1 LARSRQA
8 GDGVTLSTYSDEQ
21 DLQRW
26 DLSRLYAAP
35 DDPAIET
42 DLEFAW
48 REARGMRA
56 DFAPGL
62 PSASSTEWRVLLDRH
77 DALHGVLN
85 RLFSYAY
92 LLFSADTQSDASKNL
107 YARLQGEIPAIQN
120 EVGFI
125 ERAVQDLDASAY
137 EVLAT
142 AEELVPYRDHLS
154 RIRSATGHSLGEL
167 AERIITLKDRTGSR
181 AWIQYYFETTADFRV
196 RLGLD
201 GYPEEMTLSEAHRLR
216 ESNERDI
223 REVAHR
229 ETLKIYAQHARG
241 LTFVFNALF
250 DNYRS
255 MMELRGYAHPFA
267 PLLAEERLDAS
278 VIDTLLETV
287 EAHYPMVQ
295 RYFTA
300 KSAVMGITA
309 FASHDLRAA
318 YQGNASYI
326 SYAEGRDIV
335 IDSLKAFSLRLGEE
349 AQRFFDEHY
358 IDAFSQPGKRAGAYC
373 LSSGPVFHP
382 YIFLNYN
389 HTLKD
394 VITMAHELGHGTH
407 NVLVGEAQNVT
418 NADRVTM
425 FMETPSTFSE
435 TLTFKRLLTREV
447 DPVIRQQLLG
457 SQIEA
462 AMLKVFKSVALT
474 RFQLNVYQR
483 RASSVLPAQLL
494 CQMWQEQVDAMY
506 GDVVQMNEWDRWEWL
521 TFHHT
526 LDKPFYDYA
535 YSFGQLLVYALMR
548 RYQEEGKVFEP
559 RYLELLRAGTSITI
573 GPLLEKVGVDLRD
586 PEFWQKGLAYLDDMV
601 SEFEGLAQ
609 M

>member
-1 LARSRQA
+1 M
-8 GDGVTLSTYSDEQ
+8 TLSTYSDEQ

-26 DLSRLYAAP
+26 DLSCLYMAP

-56 DFAPGL
+56 DFAAGL
-62 PSASSTEWRVLLDRH
+62 LNASCTEWRVLFDRH

-216 ESNERDI
+216 ESNERAI

-255 MMELRGYAHPFA
+255 MMELRGYGHPFA

-300 KSAVMGITA
+300 KAAVMGITA

-335 IDSLKAFSLRLGEE
+335 IDSLKAFSPRLGEE

-494 CQMWQEQVDAMY
+494 CQMWQEQMDAMY

-548 RYQEEGKVFEP
+548 RYQEEGKAFEP

-601 SEFEGLAQ
+601 SEFESLAQ